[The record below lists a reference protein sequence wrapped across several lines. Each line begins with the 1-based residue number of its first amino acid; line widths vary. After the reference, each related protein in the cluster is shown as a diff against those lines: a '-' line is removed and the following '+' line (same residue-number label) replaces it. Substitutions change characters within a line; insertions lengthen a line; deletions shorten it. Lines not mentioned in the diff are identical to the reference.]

1 MAEHAAR
8 LLLGDAR
15 SGVELVVELL
25 VWEPQERSSSEGQLW
40 EPRERRPLEAQR
52 APQAVLGERRG
63 SCSCPAL
70 ERRRLS
76 TEP

>member
-1 MAEHAAR
+1 
-8 LLLGDAR
+8 LLLGDAKP
-15 SGVELVVELL
+15 GVVLVVELL
-25 VWEPQERSSSEGQLW
+25 VW
-40 EPRERRPLEAQR
+40 EPRERRPLEAQPAPQAVQP
-52 APQAVLGERRG
+52 APQAVLGERRD

>member
-1 MAEHAAR
+1 VAEHAAR
-8 LLLGDAR
+8 LLLGDAKP
-15 SGVELVVELL
+15 GVVLVVELL
-25 VWEPQERSSSEGQLW
+25 VW

-52 APQAVLGERRG
+52 APQAVLGERRD

>member
-1 MAEHAAR
+1 
-8 LLLGDAR
+8 LLLGDAKA
-15 SGVELVVELL
+15 GVVLVVELL
-25 VWEPQERSSSEGQLW
+25 VW
-40 EPRERRPLEAQR
+40 EPRERRPLEAQP
-52 APQAVLGERRG
+52 APQAVLGERRD

>member
-1 MAEHAAR
+1 VAEHAAR
-8 LLLGDAR
+8 LLLGDAKP
-15 SGVELVVELL
+15 GVVLVVELL
-25 VWEPQERSSSEGQLW
+25 VW
-40 EPRERRPLEAQR
+40 EPRERRPLEAQC
-52 APQAVLGERRG
+52 APQAVLGERRD